1 MPTDQVNRNLVY
13 VFDVSG
19 GDPALLDDE
28 TAVRACIS
36 RVVDRA
42 GLTPL
47 GETSHRFAP
56 QGFSM
61 ATLLAES
68 HLAVHTWPEEGTA
81 YLTLTTC
88 RAPSSGSFE
97 EDTRSLLRETFSAT
111 GVTVRTLL

>member
-28 TAVRACIS
+28 TTVRACLS
-36 RVVDRA
+36 QVVDRA

-68 HLAVHTWPEEGTA
+68 HLAVHTWPEDGTA
-81 YLTLTTC
+81 YVTLTTC
-88 RAPSSGSFE
+88 RAPSSDSFE
-97 EDTRSLLRETFSAT
+97 EDTRSLLRETFSAA

>member
-1 MPTDQVNRNLVY
+1 VPTDPVNRNLVY

-28 TAVRACIS
+28 TTVRTCIS
-36 RVVDRA
+36 RLVDRA

-47 GETSHRFAP
+47 GETSHRFTP

-68 HLAVHTWPEEGTA
+68 HLAVHTWPEDGTA
-81 YLTLTTC
+81 YVTLTTC
-88 RAPSSGSFE
+88 RTPSSGTFE
-97 EDTRSLLRETFSAT
+97 QDTRALLRETFAAAD
-111 GVTVRTLL
+111 VAVRTLL